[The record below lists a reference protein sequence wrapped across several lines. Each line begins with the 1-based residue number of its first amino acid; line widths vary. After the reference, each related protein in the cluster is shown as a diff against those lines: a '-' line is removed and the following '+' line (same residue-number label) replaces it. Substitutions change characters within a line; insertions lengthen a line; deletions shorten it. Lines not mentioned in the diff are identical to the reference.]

1 MRKTKIISVALVLGA
16 GGILTALLL
25 PMLSIRNIIYSSASK
40 GDFKPNK
47 FSKITFKTT
56 DKRGKP
62 IRLKSEKVTESKDKI
77 YNFNKMRAS
86 FVLSNGEKC
95 KVKADKME
103 ALNAQKTQCL
113 LSGRV
118 QCLIGDD
125 TVLSTNEAY
134 ADFEKKIISGTQSVN
149 IIRKTMQVRG
159 KLYNYDIDKG
169 ILEVEHNAQG
179 LVNTSRIFADKIILY
194 LKETS
199 FEAFGEEIILNIPKY
214 LINVKKRLTYK
225 ENQIEAAHGAQIIFQ
240 NSLGKNKISSP
251 HMIADLEKN
260 GVLKEIRALRSIIIQ
275 NNMIK
280 VIADK
285 GILRDGR
292 VFVSGSVIISG
303 PQGNISARDAVFNL
317 NSGRVTLSKAKG
329 VVNSER

>member
-1 MRKTKIISVALVLGA
+1 MRKTKIISVALALGA

-62 IRLKSEKVTESKDKI
+62 IKLKSEKVTESKDKI
-77 YNFNKMRAS
+77 YNFHKMRAS

-95 KVKADKME
+95 EVKADKME

-118 QCLIGDD
+118 KCFVGTNTI
-125 TVLSTNEAY
+125 LSANEAH
-134 ADFEKKIISGTQSVN
+134 ADFEKKIINGTQGVN
-149 IIRKTMQVRG
+149 IIRNTAQVTG
-159 KLYNYDIDKG
+159 KIYNYDIDKG
-169 ILEVEHNAQG
+169 VLEIGNNAQG
-179 LVNTSRIFADKIILY
+179 LINTSKIQAEKIILY

-199 FEAFGEEIILNIPKY
+199 FDAFGENIILSIPRY
-214 LINVKKRLTYK
+214 LINVRKTLTYK
-225 ENQIEAAHGAQIIFQ
+225 MQQIEASNGAEIIFQ
-240 NSLGKNKISSP
+240 NKLGKNKISAP
-251 HMIADLEKN
+251 HMIANLEKN
-260 GVLKEIRALRSIIIQ
+260 GALKEIRALKSIIIQ

-285 GILRDGR
+285 GILKNDR
-292 VFVSGSVIISG
+292 VFVAGSVIISG